1 MLTVLGVSDVADVVY
16 RELIS
21 TVSATATELAD
32 ILHQPESAIQQA
44 LAALEGHG
52 LVTRT
57 ITRPP
62 RFVAAPPDT
71 VAERLLLRRQAELA
85 EARAELDLLAR
96 TYRSGRRTR
105 NTDELVEIVIGAE
118 PLAQRVS
125 HLQRSPRREFAGFV
139 KPPYIAVDLD
149 HAEPLED
156 PDVSYR
162 AVYDREALTGF
173 PGFLEKLRANPAPHA
188 EYRTHPSLPMK
199 LLIADRQ
206 TALLPLGRDSSDM
219 TPAAIIVHSSGL
231 LDALMA
237 LFDHYWEASL
247 PLAIDDDDSQGSDRE
262 AGSRPD
268 VGDRRIL
275 SLLIGGVTD
284 EAIAR
289 QLGVSLRTVRRR
301 IQAMMHTANAVNRA
315 QLGWHAARH
324 GWL

>member
-1 MLTVLGVSDVADVVY
+1 MLTVLGVSDVADTVY

-21 TVSATATELAD
+21 TVSATAAELAD

-62 RFVAAPPDT
+62 RFVAAAPDT

-118 PLAQRVS
+118 PLAQRIS

-139 KPPYIAVDLD
+139 KPPYIAIDLD

-156 PDVSYR
+156 PDICYR
-162 AVYDREALTGF
+162 AVYDREALTGY
-173 PGFLEKLRANPAPHA
+173 PGFLERLRANPAPHA

-206 TALLPLGRDSSDM
+206 TALLPLGRDTSDT

-231 LDALMA
+231 LDALVA

-247 PLAIDDDDSQGSDRE
+247 PLAVGDNGQGNGDG
-262 AGSRPD
+262 AGSRPEA
-268 VGDRRIL
+268 GDRRIL

-301 IQAMMHTANAVNRA
+301 VQAMMHAANAANRA